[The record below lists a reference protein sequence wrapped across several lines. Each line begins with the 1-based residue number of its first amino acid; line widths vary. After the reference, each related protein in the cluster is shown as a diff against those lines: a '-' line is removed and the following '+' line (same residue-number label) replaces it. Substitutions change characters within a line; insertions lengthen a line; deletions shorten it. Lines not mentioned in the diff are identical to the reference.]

1 MVYLVTD
8 DQPNWFPHP
17 AFAPANGLL
26 AVSHTLNPDR
36 VALAYHSGI
45 FPWETYGDPPL
56 WHWFSPDPR
65 CVLLPE
71 DFKPGRYLK
80 AALHKGTYQ
89 VRVDTVYEQVMRACA
104 TVPRPRSSGESW
116 IEEDMIEVYTLLH
129 RRGYA
134 HSFEAW
140 LDGELVGG
148 LYGLS
153 YGRAFFGESMF
164 HHAPEASRVAF
175 AALVDFCLRNQFH
188 FIDCQ
193 VETPHILKFGAHNI
207 SRKVYLEKLR
217 EALRFPTIH
226 KRWTDFQPGFQTSQ
240 P

>member
-17 AFAPANGLL
+17 AFAPADGLL
-26 AVSHTLNPDR
+26 AVTHTLNPDR
-36 VALAYHSGI
+36 VALAYHYGI

-65 CVLLPE
+65 CVLFPE
-71 DFKPGRYLK
+71 DFKPGRYLR
-80 AALHKGTYQ
+80 AALRKGQYEI
-89 VRVDTVYEQVMRACA
+89 RVDTAYESVMRACA
-104 TVPRPRSSGESW
+104 TIPRPGSCGDSW
-116 IEEDMIEVYTLLH
+116 IEEDMIQIYTQLH
-129 RRGYA
+129 HRGYA
-134 HSFEAW
+134 HSFETW

-164 HHAPEASRVAF
+164 HKAPEASRVAL
-175 AALVDFCLRNQFH
+175 AALVSFCKEHQFH

-193 VETPHILKFGAHNI
+193 QDTPHIVKLGAKTI
-207 SRKVYLEKLR
+207 PRKLYLEKLKDS
-217 EALRFPTIH
+217 LRFPTIH
-226 KRWTDFQPGFQTSQ
+226 HKWTDSQ
-240 P
+240 PSKP